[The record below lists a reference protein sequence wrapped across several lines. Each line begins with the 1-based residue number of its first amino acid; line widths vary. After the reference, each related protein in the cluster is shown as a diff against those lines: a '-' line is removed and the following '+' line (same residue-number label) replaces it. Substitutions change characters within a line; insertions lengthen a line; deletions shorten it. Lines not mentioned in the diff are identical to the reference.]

1 MARRPSAL
9 LTATLCALALGAG
22 HAAPAPAIV
31 PPKDCGYVAVHA
43 KRYNIKADQLAC
55 TTARRYSKNYLI
67 SVKRKPT
74 GYRCT
79 RYTSAETKLKFRCV
93 KGTRTFF
100 AIRR

>member
-1 MARRPSAL
+1 MARRLPAL
-9 LTATLCALALGAG
+9 LTATACALVLGSA
-22 HAAPAPAIV
+22 HAATASAIV
-31 PPKDCGYVAVHA
+31 PPRDCGYVTVNA

-55 TTARRYSKNYLI
+55 TTARRYSTNYLI

-79 RYTSAETKLKFRCV
+79 RYNSAETKLRFRCV

>member
-1 MARRPSAL
+1 MALRTPAV
-9 LTATLCALALGAG
+9 LGAIVCASVG
-22 HAAPAPAIV
+22 LPAAPAGAIV
-31 PPKDCGYVAVHA
+31 PPKDCGFLTVNA

-67 SVKRKPT
+67 STKRKPD

-79 RYTSAETKLKFRCV
+79 RYSSTETKLKFRCV
-93 KGTRTFF
+93 KGARTFF

>member
-1 MARRPSAL
+1 MARRTPAL
-9 LTATLCALALGAG
+9 LTATACALVLGAA
-22 HAAPAPAIV
+22 HATTAPAIV
-31 PPKDCGYVAVHA
+31 PPKDCGYLTVNA

-67 SVKRKPT
+67 SVQRKPT

-79 RYTSAETKLKFRCV
+79 RYNSTETKLKFRCV
-93 KGTRTFF
+93 KGSRTFF

>member
-1 MARRPSAL
+1 MPGRPVAL
-9 LTATLCALALGAG
+9 LGAIVCTIAFAVLPAAT
-22 HAAPAPAIV
+22 APAIV
-31 PPKDCGYVAVHA
+31 PPKDCGFLSVGG

-67 SVKRKPT
+67 SVKRKPV

-79 RYTSAETKLKFRCV
+79 RYKSTETRLKFRCV
-93 KGTRTFF
+93 KGARTFF